1 VGRERRRVDNQ
12 DQSCESC
19 KMEKRRKRKLET
31 QLMER
36 THGEKKDFQVEG
48 SRGRKKDRGEKER
61 G

>member
-1 VGRERRRVDNQ
+1 MD
-12 DQSCESC
+12 
-19 KMEKRRKRKLET
+19 KRRKRKLET